1 MTPDPACFDEMV
13 ADGAAAPV
21 EGWDFSWF
29 EGRAREERTP
39 WRYALR
45 AAERLGAAEAAI
57 DLATG
62 GGEVLAFALDHAPRR
77 PRLLAATEPYPP
89 NLARARHRLERYGAT
104 VVHAGELGPYPFADA
119 AFDLVLSRHPVV
131 TAWDEVARLL
141 VPGGTLLTQQVGP
154 GTHREL
160 IDFLMGPQ
168 PVNPAR
174 DPRHEVAAAT
184 AAGLDVLDLQEARCR
199 VELDDVGAVVHF
211 LRKVPWTVPGFTVDA
226 YRDRLRRLH
235 EQISRDGPFVS
246 TSVRYLL
253 EARRAG

>member
-1 MTPDPACFDEMV
+1 MTPDPASFDELV
-13 ADGAAAPV
+13 ADGEGAPV

-39 WRYALR
+39 WGYALT
-45 AAERLGAAEAAI
+45 AAERLGTAEAA
-57 DLATG
+57 
-62 GGEVLAFALDHAPRR
+62 V
-77 PRLLAATEPYPP
+77 
-89 NLARARHRLERYGAT
+89 
-104 VVHAGELGPYPFADA
+104 
-119 AFDLVLSRHPVV
+119 DLVLSRHPVV